1 MHVVAFAFSFFV
13 TWHEVSLIQ
22 SFVAAGALI
31 VGFPDPG
38 GSASGSYGL
47 VVVRADFEAS
57 EDFSKVGLKMR

>member
-1 MHVVAFAFSFFV
+1 M